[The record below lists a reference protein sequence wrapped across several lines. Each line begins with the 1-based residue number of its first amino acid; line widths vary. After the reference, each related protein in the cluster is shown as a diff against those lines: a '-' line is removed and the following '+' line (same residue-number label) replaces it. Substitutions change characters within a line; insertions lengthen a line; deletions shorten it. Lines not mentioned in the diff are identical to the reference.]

1 MGQADGLQRLPGRG
15 LSTPSRCPGDS
26 LAKRVAHGR
35 RVRPGI
41 KPSAIKGIGILF
53 GNTSSSERCV
63 TVLNQPSDK
72 KPSPKKPFRVPP
84 LQHFYALVDMWVE
97 LSFCP
102 FERPNAHKSRA
113 FDVNNVLDFAELIS
127 FFWHNHYEK
136 FFLGPSQNVLSSVVT
151 SMKRFYL

>member
-1 MGQADGLQRLPGRG
+1 MGQAVASEPLPGSSS
-15 LSTPSRCPGDS
+15 STPSHCPGDY

-35 RVRPGI
+35 RVRYGI

-53 GNTSSSERCV
+53 SNTSSSERCV

-72 KPSPKKPFRVPP
+72 KPSPRKPFRVPP

-113 FDVNNVLDFAELIS
+113 FDVNNVLDFAERIS
-127 FFWHNHYEK
+127 FFWHNPYEK
-136 FFLGPSQNVLSSVVT
+136 SFLDSSQNVLSSVVK
-151 SMKRFYL
+151 SMKRFHL